1 MQIGFCIPPERLSG
15 LLGPKA
21 EKALTGPKLGLL
33 VVSIGLHSPELKK
46 KKKMHNDIINILVKS
61 DGEDD

>member
-33 VVSIGLHSPELKK
+33 VVSIGLHSPELK
-46 KKKMHNDIINILVKS
+46 DVQ
-61 DGEDD
+61 

>member
-33 VVSIGLHSPELKK
+33 VVSIGLHSPELKT
-46 KKKMHNDIINILVKS
+46 HNDIINILVKS
-61 DGEDD
+61 NGEDD

>member
-1 MQIGFCIPPERLSG
+1 MHTSREVKWVVGSKSRESINWT
-15 LLGPKA
+15 K
-21 EKALTGPKLGLL
+21 TGAAGGVYWAPQ
-33 VVSIGLHSPELKK
+33 SRAKK